1 MKPASRQGDDVQ
13 ILTKLV
19 LFAFLQPD
27 TLEQDSS
34 MLAKSPME
42 SSRENSRKFYSF
54 DHFPLLTSGLFR
66 CWQGLLW
73 FFAPA
78 LTHHNISS
86 SLAPRG
92 EDALATASPAQLRD
106 FEIKNN
112 NPTAFTSFRTITFN
126 SYLCF
131 CLQIHQLSCFF

>member
-92 EDALATASPAQLRD
+92 EDALDGRKAL
-106 FEIKNN
+106 
-112 NPTAFTSFRTITFN
+112 TSRLARALF
-126 SYLCF
+126 SGYV
-131 CLQIHQLSCFF
+131 